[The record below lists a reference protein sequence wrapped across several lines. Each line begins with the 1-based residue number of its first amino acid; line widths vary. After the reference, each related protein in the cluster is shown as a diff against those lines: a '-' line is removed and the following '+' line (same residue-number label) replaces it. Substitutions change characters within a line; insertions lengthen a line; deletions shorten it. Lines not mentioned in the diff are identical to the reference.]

1 MTIPSNFFIGVGLF
15 YLYQLRSNR
24 YIQLPPASAGSMD
37 RNGGN
42 YGETELDTTWDTSVQ
57 QSEFNNPLFHELH
70 NNDGGGTI
78 MPDGPIRSGE
88 GENLLDNDELAAD
101 NLQ

>member
-1 MTIPSNFFIGVGLF
+1 MPPSSGGG
-15 YLYQLRSNR
+15 SGGG
-24 YIQLPPASAGSMD
+24 AG
-37 RNGGN
+37 

-70 NNDGGGTI
+70 DGGGGTI
-78 MPDGPIRSGE
+78 MSDGPIKSGE

>member
-1 MTIPSNFFIGVGLF
+1 MVFIGVGLF

-70 NNDGGGTI
+70 NNDGGGGTI